1 LPTYSR
7 ARLQALIKEGRVTVN
22 GQMARKGGQWIE
34 GNATIQVLI
43 PPPQPTTLTPEAIPL
58 SIVFENS
65 DVIIVDKPAG
75 MVVHPAAGHTA
86 GTLVH
91 AALAHS
97 PDLEGV
103 GGEQRPGVVH
113 RLDKDTSG
121 LILLAKNDSA
131 HRWLQNQFK
140 ARQVVKIYLALVDG
154 APPTPS
160 GRIEAAIGRDPTQ
173 RKQMAVTSAEKGRAA
188 VSEYCT
194 LETFRHHTLLEVRP
208 ITGRTHQIR
217 LHLAFIGCPVAGDT
231 VYGRKQPT
239 LPLSRHF
246 LHAARLTL
254 CLPGEATPR
263 TFEAGLPEELNG
275 LLRNL

>member
-1 LPTYSR
+1 VNEQPLTFSSTEKDSQRLDKFLVACLPTYSR

-103 GGEQRPGVVH
+103 GGE
-113 RLDKDTSG
+113 
-121 LILLAKNDSA
+121 
-131 HRWLQNQFK
+131 
-140 ARQVVKIYLALVDG
+140 
-154 APPTPS
+154 
-160 GRIEAAIGRDPTQ
+160 
-173 RKQMAVTSAEKGRAA
+173 
-188 VSEYCT
+188 
-194 LETFRHHTLLEVRP
+194 
-208 ITGRTHQIR
+208 
-217 LHLAFIGCPVAGDT
+217 
-231 VYGRKQPT
+231 
-239 LPLSRHF
+239 
-246 LHAARLTL
+246 
-254 CLPGEATPR
+254 
-263 TFEAGLPEELNG
+263 
-275 LLRNL
+275 